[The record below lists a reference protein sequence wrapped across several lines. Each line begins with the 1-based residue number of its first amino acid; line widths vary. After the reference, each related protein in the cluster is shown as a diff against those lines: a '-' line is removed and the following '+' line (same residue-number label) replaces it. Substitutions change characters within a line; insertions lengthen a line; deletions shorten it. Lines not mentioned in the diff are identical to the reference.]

1 MRSSIWSATEHRL
14 AGRRLLL
21 AAAVVT
27 AALGAVALATRS
39 DLAAALAG
47 ISAIAVASLSL
58 SRSDADESVLG
69 GDPARDVATDADLH
83 VAGVTRSMVGML
95 DEASLLPTLRS
106 RTEVARKA
114 NRPLSLV
121 HLDVIEVTDDG
132 RSRRGRDLDTAIL
145 DSTLRESDLCG
156 RRADGVYVFILEDTG
171 EDGAVWT
178 AERLRRRLVERGGGH
193 RYCAGIAS
201 FPEHALD
208 ATSLDAKAATAL
220 DAAREWRQDRIEVA
234 TGPT

>member
-1 MRSSIWSATEHRL
+1 MI
-14 AGRRLLL
+14 
-21 AAAVVT
+21 T
-27 AALGAVALATRS
+27 AALGALALATRS

-47 ISAIAVASLSL
+47 LAAITVASLSL
-58 SRSDADESVLG
+58 SRSGADGIPSG
-69 GDPARDVATDADLH
+69 GDPTRDIATDADLH
-83 VAGVTRSMVGML
+83 VAGVTRSAVGML
-95 DEASLLPTLRS
+95 DEESLLPTLRS

-114 NRPLSLV
+114 HRPLSIV
-121 HLDVIEVTDDG
+121 HLDVLEITDDG
-132 RSRRGRDLDTAIL
+132 RTRRGRDLDGSIL

-156 RRADGVYVFILEDTG
+156 RRRDGVYVFILEDTG

-178 AERLRRRLVERGGGH
+178 AERLRRRLVERGSRH

-208 ATSLDAKAATAL
+208 AASLDAKAATAL

-234 TGPT
+234 TVS